1 MMPYMYWAWCMKMCE
16 YGMNGPRN
24 FLTKE
29 EKLELLKE
37 YKEGLEKETKGVSE
51 RIKELEKNN

>member
-1 MMPYMYWAWCMKMCE
+1 MC
-16 YGMNGPRN
+16 GMEHGMRN

-37 YKEGLEKETKGVSE
+37 YKEELQNELKGVEE
-51 RIKELEKNN
+51 RIKALGKNN

>member
-1 MMPYMYWAWCMKMCE
+1 MCGNACE
-16 YGMNGPRN
+16 CGNGMRN

-37 YKEGLEKETKGVSE
+37 YKDRLEKEANGVSE
-51 RIKELEKNN
+51 AIKQIEKNN